1 MSRVLLGIDYG
12 TVRVGL
18 ALAVDGLIVPLT
30 AMAHPGSEEDLVEQ
44 LAAVI
49 AERSAEAAVIGLPL
63 HMDGSQSP
71 MADKASAVARALEQ
85 RIEGEVHL
93 VDERLS
99 SHGAEAS
106 LRDAGLRW
114 FEVDKGHIDC
124 VSAMVILRDFIGV
137 QSAPAPEEDD
147 LLPEPPPQ
155 PPSRAERRR
164 NLRRKRRK

>member
-1 MSRVLLGIDYG
+1 MSQVLLGIDYG

-30 AMAHPGSEEDLVEQ
+30 ALSHPGSEEALVEQ
-44 LAAVI
+44 LAAVV

-71 MADKASAVARALEQ
+71 MAEKASAVAKLLEA

-93 VDERLS
+93 VDERLT

-106 LRDAGLRW
+106 LREAGLRW

-124 VSAMVILRDFIGV
+124 VSAMAILRDFIGV
-137 QSAPAPEEDD
+137 QSPPPPPDED
-147 LLPEPPPQ
+147 LLPEPPPA
-155 PPSRAERRR
+155 PPSRAQRRR
-164 NLRRKRRK
+164 DLRRRRRK

>member
-30 AMAHPGSEEDLVEQ
+30 AMPHPGSEEALAEQ

-71 MADKASAVARALEQ
+71 MADKASAVAKLLEEQ
-85 RIEGEVHL
+85 TAAEVHL
-93 VDERLS
+93 VDERLT

-106 LRDAGLRW
+106 LREAGLRW

-124 VSAMVILRDFIGV
+124 VSAMAILRDFIGV
-137 QSAPAPEEDD
+137 EAPARDPDED
-147 LLPEPPPQ
+147 LLPEPPPP
-155 PPSRAERRR
+155 PPSRAQRRR
-164 NLRRKRRK
+164 DLRRKRRK